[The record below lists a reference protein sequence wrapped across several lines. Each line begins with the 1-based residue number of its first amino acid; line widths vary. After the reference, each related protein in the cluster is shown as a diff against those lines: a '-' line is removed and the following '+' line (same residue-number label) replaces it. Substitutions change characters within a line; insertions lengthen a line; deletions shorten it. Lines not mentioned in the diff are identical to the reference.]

1 MNADVEELLREGLDR
16 LTAGVRIPPDLLERA
31 CVRRRRRLARRGVL
45 IGGMA
50 AVTAA
55 ALVVVT
61 PGGRGTPARTAAGSQ
76 RAQASGSP
84 PGVASGGG
92 PAAHAVAYVIRR
104 VEHALAGQRLVFVGQ
119 TTSAMGPSITWAYG
133 PRHRWVEFTGSG
145 CGHALPN
152 GECTRRGSSEP
163 YLAQS
168 TALIG
173 SKLTGVYVTFFDR
186 KWSRLPAP
194 APASACSVTGALEMG
209 GPPVP
214 ANHWANFI
222 NATLACGAAH
232 VDGHAWIDGV
242 KTTKITGSQVAVK
255 LSPGYGKTVRQKR
268 ARVRWALYVNPK
280 TYLPVRIYG
289 STQTFGG
296 LAGSML
302 FSSVT
307 DVRWLPPTA
316 ANIAQ
321 ARVTIPAGFR
331 QVSSPA
337 SQ

>member
-1 MNADVEELLREGLDR
+1 MNGDVGELLQEGLGR
-16 LTAGVRIPPDLLERA
+16 LTAGVRIPADLLGKA
-31 CVRRRRRLARRGVL
+31 CVRQRRRKLARRAVL
-45 IGGMA
+45 AGATA

-55 ALVVVT
+55 ALVAVSA
-61 PGGRGTPARTAAGSQ
+61 GGTPARTPAGSHQ
-76 RAQASGSP
+76 AQPSGGGP
-84 PGVASGGG
+84 PGVASGAGR
-92 PAAHAVAYVIRR
+92 AHTVAYVIRR
-104 VEHALAGQRLVFVGQ
+104 VERALAGQHLVFVGH
-119 TTSAMGPSITWAYG
+119 TTSTWGPSITWAFG

-145 CGHALPN
+145 CGHALPS
-152 GECTRRGSSEP
+152 GECTHRGRSEP
-163 YLAQS
+163 YLAQG

-173 SKLTGVYVTFFDR
+173 GKLTGVYVTFFDR
-186 KWSRLPAP
+186 KWSLVPAP

-214 ANHWANFI
+214 TNHWADFI

-232 VDGHAWIDGV
+232 VAGHSWIGGIE
-242 KTTKITGSQVAVK
+242 TTKITGSQVAVK
-255 LSPGYGKTVRQKR
+255 LSPGYGQAVHQKR
-268 ARVRWALYVNPK
+268 ARVRWALYVNPR

-296 LAGSML
+296 PVGGTLV
-302 FSSVT
+302 SSVT

-321 ARVTIPAGFR
+321 ALVTIPAGFHH
-331 QVSSPA
+331 VNSPA